1 MSKPIF
7 TVIEGGLAS
16 EIKDRPKHLVT
27 AYVTDTRLMGVLAVY
42 ARWYITRSTDES
54 STLHQFFYIDCEE
67 TGLETY
73 KGLWGKDTAA
83 VEDVEQALVG
93 GLGAAKKE
101 LTERQLRGLM
111 CKYKTFNEKHDLPFP
126 KNRDEYDFMFEP
138 EVILSEEEE
147 HELMDLICDEITS
160 DNQVV
165 NYFLMRCFGRD
176 YEGARYLAPV
186 RTPDTG
192 ESEKAQPLEYDFPLD
207 LYDEYVKATFCKNTI
222 DPEKIY
228 ADGAVSYLCESLV
241 EMNGNYDII
250 VSKVVV
256 KDLEVIG
263 FEHCSGF
270 RVSSSEAAMML
281 AKPEFCTV
289 YEVLLSE
296 EDVDRNIGEFTINFN
311 TIMSSHENGRLFMA
325 FKQNNDHVNER
336 IFMLS
341 NDVQG
346 VYYLTDF
353 GQLICCA
360 YSPDDVNRLEE
371 TIAKSTLAPYLE
383 VTGQY
388 EFREPVLFEF
398 IKSNFEDFDDFLDF
412 LGV

>member
-1 MSKPIF
+1 MSKPVF
-7 TVIEGGLAS
+7 EVIKGGLAS
-16 EIKDRPKHLVT
+16 EIKDKPKHLIT
-27 AYVTDTRLMGVLAVY
+27 AYVTNTRLMGVLAVY
-42 ARWYITRSTDES
+42 ARWYITESADEE
-54 STLHQFFYIDCEE
+54 STLHQFFYLDCEE

-73 KGLWGKDTAA
+73 KGLWGKDAEA
-83 VEDVEQALVG
+83 VEAVEQALVG
-93 GLGAAKKE
+93 GLGAKKME

-111 CKYKTFNEKHDLPFP
+111 CKFKSFNEKHGLPFP
-126 KNRDEYDFMFEP
+126 KDMDEYDFMFEP
-138 EVILSEEEE
+138 ETVLSEEEE
-147 HELMDLICDEITS
+147 RELMDLICDDITT
-160 DNQVV
+160 DNQLI

-186 RTPDTG
+186 RIPDAEDG
-192 ESEKAQPLEYDFPLD
+192 EKAQPLEYDFPLD

-222 DPEKIY
+222 DPEKVY

-241 EMNGNYDII
+241 EMNGNYDLI

-256 KDLEVIG
+256 KDHKVIG

-270 RVSSSEAAMML
+270 RVSASEAAMML

-296 EDVDRNIGEFTINFN
+296 EDVDRNIGEFTVTFN

-353 GQLICCA
+353 GQLIACA
-360 YSPDDVNRLEE
+360 YSADDVDRLEE

-383 VTGQY
+383 VTGRY